1 MESFSHSIAVLPS
14 VQCPWPGVTMVNG
27 TVVAAGR
34 GRAGKMLVLV
44 TGDQSSDC
52 DSNVYH
58 LASNYGGDPIS
69 DWGQVRDS
77 WTVNLFYISG

>member
-1 MESFSHSIAVLPS
+1 
-14 VQCPWPGVTMVNG
+14 
-27 TVVAAGR
+27 
-34 GRAGKMLVLV
+34 MLVLV
-44 TGDQSSDC
+44 SGDQSSDC